1 MMNINRIGQLIIV
14 SLIVALSAC
23 ASSSVKRL
31 ESDQEMALTDQW
43 NDTDSKLVA
52 EEMITDMLS
61 YSWLK
66 NYNNPQRERPTVI
79 IQRIR
84 NKSHQHIAIDTFVNE
99 FKRTLIR
106 SGKIDFVVS
115 ADEREDL
122 RAERQDQEVHA
133 SIQTQTAMAQE
144 TGADFALSGTISS
157 IVEEVGRQR
166 VTFYQVDLK
175 LVEMKTN
182 REVWN
187 GEKKIKKL
195 MKRSIF
201 SM

>member
-1 MMNINRIGQLIIV
+1 MKTNRIGRLILI
-14 SLIVALSAC
+14 SLIVTLSAC
-23 ASSSVKRL
+23 AGSSVQRL
-31 ESDQEMALTDQW
+31 ELDEERALTDQW

-66 NYNNPQRERPTVI
+66 DYHNPQRPRPTVI
-79 IQRIR
+79 IQRIH

-99 FKRTLIR
+99 FKRALIR
-106 SGKIDFVVS
+106 SGKVDFVVS
-115 ADEREDL
+115 SHEREDL
-122 RAERQDQEVHA
+122 REERRDQEIHA
-133 SIQTQTAMAQE
+133 SIETQTAMAQE
-144 TGADFALSGTISS
+144 TGADFALFGTITS

-175 LVEMKTN
+175 LVEMKTGK
-182 REVWN
+182 EVWN

-195 MKRSIF
+195 MKRSLF
-201 SM
+201 SS

>member
-1 MMNINRIGQLIIV
+1 MNTNKIGRLILI
-14 SLIVALSAC
+14 SLIVTLSAC
-23 ASSSVKRL
+23 AGSSVQRL
-31 ESDQEMALTDQW
+31 GLDEERALTDKW

-52 EEMITDMLS
+52 EEMTTDMLG
-61 YSWLK
+61 YPWL
-66 NYNNPQRERPTVI
+66 NDYHNPQRPRPTVI

-84 NKSHQHIAIDTFVNE
+84 NKSHQHIAIETFVNE
-99 FKRTLIR
+99 FKRVLIR
-106 SGKIDFVVS
+106 SGKVDFVVS
-115 ADEREDL
+115 ASEREDL
-122 RAERQDQEVHA
+122 REERLDQEIHA
-133 SIQTQTAMAQE
+133 SSKTQTAMAQE
-144 TGADFALSGTISS
+144 TGADFALSGTITS
-157 IVEEVGRQR
+157 IVEDVKRQR

-201 SM
+201 SR

>member
-1 MMNINRIGQLIIV
+1 MNTNRIGRLILI
-14 SLIVALSAC
+14 SLIVTLSAC
-23 ASSSVKRL
+23 APSSVKRL
-31 ESDQEMALTDQW
+31 ELGEEMALSDKW

-52 EEMITDMLS
+52 EEMTTDMLA
-61 YSWLK
+61 YPWL
-66 NYNNPQRERPTVI
+66 NDYHNPQRPRPTVI

-99 FKRTLIR
+99 FKRALIR
-106 SGKIDFVVS
+106 SGKVDFVVS

-122 RAERQDQEVHA
+122 REERRDQEIH
-133 SIQTQTAMAQE
+133 SSSGTQTEIAQE

-166 VTFYQVDLK
+166 VTFYQVDFK
-175 LVEMKTN
+175 LVEMKTGK
-182 REVWN
+182 EVWN

-195 MKRSIF
+195 MKRSLF
-201 SM
+201 SS